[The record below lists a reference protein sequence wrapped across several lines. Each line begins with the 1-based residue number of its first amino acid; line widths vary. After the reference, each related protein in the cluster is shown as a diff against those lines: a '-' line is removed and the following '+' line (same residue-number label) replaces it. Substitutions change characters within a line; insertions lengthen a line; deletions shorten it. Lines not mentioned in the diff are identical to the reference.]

1 MADRCGCALGVDVGV
16 SAAKLA
22 LLAPD
27 GSPLRT
33 LRIDAHRF
41 GPDDLLPLLSPAPAY
56 IAATGMGAERLGC
69 ALHGV
74 PVRPVD
80 EFTAIAV
87 GALRLTGLPRALVA
101 SVGTGTAFVMAESGA
116 AARHLGGSGVG
127 GGTLLG
133 LADLIDGVADAPHIL
148 DLAARGELRRVDLCI
163 GDVTGR
169 DIPGLPPCT
178 TVANLAGGRRRR
190 ARRTARAARSTS
202 CARRWACSPR
212 LPARAEG
219 VGDVVLVGTPVAHP
233 VFSELIRMVELLHP
247 VRFHVPPHAP
257 FAAAIGAARAAL
269 SPANE

>member
-133 LADLIDGVADAPHIL
+133 LADLVDGVADAPHLL

-178 TVANLAGGRRRR
+178 TVANLARRQAEASAADR
-190 ARRTARAARSTS
+190 ARGAVNLVCQTVGVLAAF
-202 CARRWACSPR
+202 A
-212 LPARAEG
+212 ARAEG